1 MLGVPTAGVR
11 LGETIGELM
20 KNFVFS
26 LVLFY
31 CSCVLAGDA
40 EDMRAILQANFDAC
54 NIEDVNALM
63 DTCSV
68 DMPDRPGF
76 RRESEKLFREKDIY
90 YRLVGF
96 KVTEIS
102 GDYATASVIQLSHTN
117 NRDSNDE
124 REAFFRNGTTLL
136 TKDECVK
143 YNVAFK
149 KDNGKWKCLATI
161 SEPIPCELESE

>member
-1 MLGVPTAGVR
+1 MNKFLAVIVLYCVP
-11 LGETIGELM
+11 
-20 KNFVFS
+20 
-26 LVLFY
+26 
-31 CSCVLAGDA
+31 VLAGDA

-54 NIEDVNALM
+54 NVEDVDALM

-90 YRLVGF
+90 YRLVSL
-96 KVTEIS
+96 KILEIN
-102 GDYATASVIQLSHTN
+102 GDYATASVVQLSHTGD
-117 NRDSNDE
+117 RSSNDD

-136 TKDECVK
+136 TKDECVR
-143 YNVAFK
+143 YRVAFK

-161 SEPIPCELESE
+161 SEPVPCKPEVE